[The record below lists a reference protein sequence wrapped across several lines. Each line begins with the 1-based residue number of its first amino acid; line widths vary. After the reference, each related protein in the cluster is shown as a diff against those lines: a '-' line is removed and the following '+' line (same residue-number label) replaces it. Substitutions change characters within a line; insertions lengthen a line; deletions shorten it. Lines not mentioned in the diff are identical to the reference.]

1 MEWITEKI
9 AVGDQMDASDEEHL
23 MSEGITHILNVIG
36 NVDMEFKRLKY
47 AKIPWYDKKSSDM
60 LDEAIN
66 YIYEAVKEGKVL
78 VFCGVCV
85 DRSPT
90 TVLAYL
96 NRIGF
101 GVLEAWQ
108 FIKNKHR
115 EASPHPEWIKM
126 IRSGL
131 P

>member
-9 AVGDQMDASDEEHL
+9 AVGDQIDAGDEEHL
-23 MSEGITHILNVIG
+23 MSKGITHVLNVIG
-36 NVDMEFKRLKY
+36 NVDKEFKHLEY
-47 AKIPWYDKKSSDM
+47 AKIPWYDRRNSDM
-60 LDEAIN
+60 LNEAIN

-78 VFCGVCV
+78 VFCGACV

-96 NRIGF
+96 DRIGF
-101 GVLEAWQ
+101 GVFEAWQ
-108 FIKNKHR
+108 LIKNKHR

>member
-9 AVGDQMDASDEEHL
+9 AVGDQVDASDEEHL
-23 MSEGITHILNVIG
+23 MSKGITHVLNVIG
-36 NVDMEFKRLKY
+36 NVDKEFKHLEY
-47 AKIPWYDKKSSDM
+47 AKIPWYDRRNSDM
-60 LDEAIN
+60 LNEAIN
-66 YIYEAVKEGKVL
+66 YIYEAVKDGKVL
-78 VFCGVCV
+78 IFCGAFV

-96 NRIGF
+96 DRIGF
-101 GVLEAWQ
+101 GVFEAWQ
-108 FIKNKHR
+108 LIKNKHR